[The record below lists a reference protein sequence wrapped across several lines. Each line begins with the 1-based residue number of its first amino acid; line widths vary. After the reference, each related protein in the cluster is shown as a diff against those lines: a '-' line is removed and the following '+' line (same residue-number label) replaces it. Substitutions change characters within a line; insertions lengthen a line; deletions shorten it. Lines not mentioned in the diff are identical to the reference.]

1 MFGEKSLFHSHYSAS
16 WEKNVIGG
24 KPLKEMAPQVG
35 RFSLDTP
42 IFSVMKVK
50 QLARRKQ
57 GQKRFSHNY

>member
-1 MFGEKSLFHSHYSAS
+1 MIVEAG
-16 WEKNVIGG
+16 
-24 KPLKEMAPQVG
+24 LKQAAYKRMAPQVG
-35 RFSLDTP
+35 RFSLNTP